1 MSEVYAK
8 EDLANAFNK
17 ALQDHPKQQKM
28 LVELWN
34 DIKNMQPTQEETRK
48 VHSCQHNCD
57 SCLLNEQC
65 DMFDKAKLLFEHYS
79 AIQETDAYWSDFVR
93 NSTRYTKKYKDHRF
107 ARILAQ
113 AVLEEISE
121 TAKSLPEYQ
130 NWAVEVERR

>member
-1 MSEVYAK
+1 MQEEYFKKTDMSELFK
-8 EDLANAFNK
+8 EVLKQNPEQKQFLINLWSNIK
-17 ALQDHPKQQKM
+17 ALPSVKPEK
-28 LVELWN
+28 
-34 DIKNMQPTQEETRK
+34 
-48 VHSCQHNCD
+48 HSCQRNCD
-57 SCLLNEQC
+57 SCLLKEQC

-93 NSTRYTKKYKDHRF
+93 NSTRYAKKYKDHRF